1 MAALALLAALALALM
16 PGAALAQHVHGG
28 PTVTPAFAPF
38 TATTDG
44 VVVALDPGAARLVV
58 EHGPIAAAGWGPM
71 TMAFQAADPGLL
83 EGISPG
89 DKVRMDIRFDSPQSY
104 LVVDLERI
112 E

>member
-28 PTVTPAFAPF
+28 PAPAFVPF

-44 VVVALDPGAARLVV
+44 VVVALDAGAARLVV

-71 TMAFQAADPGLL
+71 TMAFQAEDPGLL
-83 EGISPG
+83 DGISPG